1 MRRTGWLLIG
11 VAFAFGGSCSHD
23 RAGVGARTPSAE
35 LRALDGESQVMA
47 ESSAGLTLVIDG
59 AVGDEIAGTSGALI
73 PVKVRIDNRSG
84 AALVVRTSNFA
95 LAGSSGQR
103 YPALVPE
110 DIAAVLPP
118 LPPLAVA
125 PTFMAHAGDPPIV
138 ATHGPSGVVPVP
150 ALSRFETSFPE
161 NWAHL
166 KTFHGDPAGR
176 MARVRTELLPEGALA
191 NGESASGLLYFPN
204 VAGRERA
211 VALRADFVESDGT
224 AVAQA
229 LIPMRVVR

>member
-11 VAFAFGGSCSHD
+11 IVFGFGGSCSHG
-23 RAGVGARTPSAE
+23 RAGARAPSAE
-35 LRALDGESQVMA
+35 LRALDGQSQVMA
-47 ESSAGLTLVIDG
+47 ESPSGLTLVIDG
-59 AVGDEIAGTSGALI
+59 DVRDDIARANGALI
-73 PVKVRIDNRSG
+73 PVRVRIDNRSG
-84 AALVVRTSNFA
+84 APLVVRTSDFA

-110 DIAAVLPP
+110 DIAAALPP
-118 LPPLAVA
+118 LPSIVVA
-125 PTFMAHAGDPPIV
+125 PTQQVSRAGDQPIIG
-138 ATHGPSGVVPVP
+138 TNGPAGVVPVP
-150 ALSRFETSFPE
+150 AVSTFETSFPD
-161 NWAHL
+161 NAAYL
-166 KTFHGDPAGR
+166 KTYHGDDAGR
-176 MARVRTELLPEGALA
+176 LARVRAELLPEGALA
-191 NGESASGLLYFPN
+191 SGESASGLLYFPN